1 MHETSLVKAHW
12 ERKCRHFFLGRI
24 CCFVTRRCELFN
36 YCELRSPHWK
46 LQEVRIHELCI
57 VTLEEMLGNFIQ
69 YFSWYRQ
76 VSSFGS
82 FASRS
87 LWKSRSWMVG
97 GSARLWMVNCWRWNA
112 NLERLESLEI
122 ENRSEIGTKIDPK
135 WSKIDPRSVQELPRR
150 VLNTLLGLH
159 KSVLEPFGEA
169 LGGQMDF
176 LSIFYRFLN
185 PKREGFD
192 SQIHKKI
199 AQDRNLNFICFREW
213 F

>member
-1 MHETSLVKAHW
+1 
-12 ERKCRHFFLGRI
+12 
-24 CCFVTRRCELFN
+24 
-36 YCELRSPHWK
+36 
-46 LQEVRIHELCI
+46 
-57 VTLEEMLGNFIQ
+57 MLTW
-69 YFSWYRQ
+69 S
-76 VSSFGS
+76 V
-82 FASRS
+82 
-87 LWKSRSWMVG
+87 
-97 GSARLWMVNCWRWNA
+97 WRG
-112 NLERLESLEI
+112 LEI
-122 ENRSEIGTKIDPK
+122 ENRSEIGPKIDPK

-199 AQDRNLNFICFREW
+199 AQDRNLNFICFRE
-213 F
+213 

>member
-1 MHETSLVKAHW
+1 MHEASLVKVHW
-12 ERKCRHFFLGRI
+12 EGTGRHFFLGRI
-24 CCFVTRRCELFN
+24 CCFVTLRCELFN
-36 YCELRSPHWK
+36 YCELLSPHWK
-46 LQEVRIHELCI
+46 LQEVRIRGLCI
-57 VTLEEMLGNFIQ
+57 VTLKEMLGNFIQ
-69 YFSWYRQ
+69 YFSWYRP

-112 NLERLESLEI
+112 NLERLERSWDRKSVR
-122 ENRSEIGTKIDPK
+122 NRSQNDPK

-169 LGGQMDF
+169 LGGQVDF
-176 LSIFYRFLN
+176 VWIFHWFLN
-185 PKREGFD
+185 PEREGFGSRID
-192 SQIHKKI
+192 KQSLKI
-199 AQDRNLNFICFREW
+199 AI
-213 F
+213 